1 MASDRMRKKI
11 KDYAEIFGH
20 IMRKHALIMRKLHRI
35 MRKFKQVI
43 KLIIRPVQCIYMQA
57 YGKSVIEIATNT
69 IAFVTEFLPLG
80 VTNLRPA
87 FTVEIK
93 GLAVGILPQLLVK

>member
-1 MASDRMRKKI
+1 M
-11 KDYAEIFGH
+11 Y
-20 IMRKHALIMRKLHRI
+20 LH
-35 MRKFKQVI
+35 
-43 KLIIRPVQCIYMQA
+43 A

-93 GLAVGILPQLLVK
+93 RYVQVCTKLDACGFQ

>member
-1 MASDRMRKKI
+1 M
-11 KDYAEIFGH
+11 Y
-20 IMRKHALIMRKLHRI
+20 LH
-35 MRKFKQVI
+35 
-43 KLIIRPVQCIYMQA
+43 A

-69 IAFVTEFLPLG
+69 IAFVTEFLPFVIHGG

>member
-1 MASDRMRKKI
+1 M
-11 KDYAEIFGH
+11 Y
-20 IMRKHALIMRKLHRI
+20 LH
-35 MRKFKQVI
+35 
-43 KLIIRPVQCIYMQA
+43 A

-69 IAFVTEFLPLG
+69 IAFVTEFLPFVIKIHGGSG

>member
-1 MASDRMRKKI
+1 M
-11 KDYAEIFGH
+11 Y
-20 IMRKHALIMRKLHRI
+20 LH
-35 MRKFKQVI
+35 
-43 KLIIRPVQCIYMQA
+43 A
-57 YGKSVIEIATNT
+57 YGKSVIEVATNT

>member
-1 MASDRMRKKI
+1 M
-11 KDYAEIFGH
+11 H
-20 IMRKHALIMRKLHRI
+20 LHAY
-35 MRKFKQVI
+35 
-43 KLIIRPVQCIYMQA
+43 C
-57 YGKSVIEIATNT
+57 KSVIEIATNT
-69 IAFVTEFLPLG
+69 IAFVTEFLPFVIKIPGG

>member
-1 MASDRMRKKI
+1 M
-11 KDYAEIFGH
+11 Y
-20 IMRKHALIMRKLHRI
+20 LH
-35 MRKFKQVI
+35 
-43 KLIIRPVQCIYMQA
+43 A

-87 FTVEIK
+87 FTV
-93 GLAVGILPQLLVK
+93 

>member
-1 MASDRMRKKI
+1 M
-11 KDYAEIFGH
+11 Y
-20 IMRKHALIMRKLHRI
+20 LN
-35 MRKFKQVI
+35 
-43 KLIIRPVQCIYMQA
+43 A

-69 IAFVTEFLPLG
+69 IAFVTEFLPFVIKIHGG

-93 GLAVGILPQLLVK
+93 GFGSWDFAATFGKINKAIKNYFVSHHKFCFNLEIMEQNYNTFGARSIPSIIDLGCV